1 MTDKHK
7 AEAARQFSEAVGFAH
22 APEQMDVT
30 EYNSRA
36 EWLAAHGGAWNSP
49 ASPQWWAGALA
60 TETAESQGWAGMR
73 GEEMRHVA
81 SANNLRTLEA
91 AADDLPLLQW
101 PNVEAWPKGQPLPD
115 NWRIGLFMRKADL
128 REWAKEHAP
137 NRLGSALLAGPESAP
152 AAEAATIAGPVT
164 PAEQWGAAKGDTKR
178 RAALADAMVKQC
190 QGNKSKA
197 ARLLGAKRQTI
208 DRALK
213 KGAAPGAAG
222 GAAMYAQLA
231 AKPHKA

>member
-60 TETAESQGWAGMR
+60 TETAERQGWAGMR
-73 GEEMRHVA
+73 GMEMLLVS
-81 SANNLRTLEA
+81 SANNLCTLEA
-91 AADDLPLLQW
+91 ATDDLPLLQW

-128 REWAKEHAP
+128 REWAKTHAP
-137 NRLGSALLAGPESAP
+137 QWLGAALLAEAESAP
-152 AAEAATIAGPVT
+152 ADRT
-164 PAEQWGAAKGDTKR
+164 PAEEWSQASAARKNELAAEAMKR
-178 RAALADAMVKQC
+178 HGKQA
-190 QGNKSKA
+190 KA
-197 ARLLGAKRQTI
+197 AASLGISRQRLATVLRNGSATVASDFPESRWKPRKR
-208 DRALK
+208 
-213 KGAAPGAAG
+213 
-222 GAAMYAQLA
+222 
-231 AKPHKA
+231 